1 MTHMVALAYLKKLSK
16 LVILHLCLTESQV
29 PHCLDAGPTHLP
41 GRGKLFLHF
50 VTGWLGAVRSPGQPQ
65 YMGLPGYFLL
75 AVLT

>member
-1 MTHMVALAYLKKLSK
+1 MTHKVALAYLKKRSK

-50 VTGWLGAVRSPGQPQ
+50 VTGWLGAVGSPERPQQIGQPA
-65 YMGLPGYFLL
+65 YFSWQ
-75 AVLT
+75 A